1 MTIEIIIII
10 FFILFIA
17 WAAYD
22 CYIRSKET
30 QVFVITNSKS
40 GRVKA
45 IAIPKNN
52 RSASEGVKGDVRNIY
67 DVVLPLDITN
77 NELIHILEVL
87 YDFNKDTKNE
97 V

>member
-1 MTIEIIIII
+1 MKIEILIII

-17 WAAYD
+17 WVAYD

-40 GRVKA
+40 GKVKA

-77 NELIHILEVL
+77 NELIHVLEVL